1 VIKHG
6 VTSNIYTKY
15 RENLVCAISSRHLR
29 IMLKHECLTLQTIY
43 FSCVEVYHTPT
54 DSCCLFVLI
63 GLLTLKKDFN
73 INGIRLRLVLW
84 CLTSL
89 DTICLSYRGVTEG
102 GNRIHR

>member
-1 VIKHG
+1 MKNLFLLSIG
-6 VTSNIYTKY
+6 GY
-15 RENLVCAISSRHLR
+15 RGR
-29 IMLKHECLTLQTIY
+29 
-43 FSCVEVYHTPT
+43 
-54 DSCCLFVLI
+54 LFVLI

-89 DTICLSYRGVTEG
+89 DTICLSYRGVTGG